1 MRYAVAALLL
11 LGFIASVACG
21 DDDDTPDAAAS
32 PTRAGA
38 AATSA
43 ATPTSSANTPVNAA
57 TPSATEVPPTGDE
70 SEVAG
75 IVGAVDQ
82 GSNTIEITHLSGAAV
97 TKVRVTSGT
106 ELRRAR
112 GGNITLAQIRPSD
125 RIIAEGDVEGDVMT
139 AREVT
144 VQDVV
149 PGAQPGG

>member
-1 MRYAVAALLL
+1 MRYAAAALLAFAL
-11 LGFIASVACG
+11 IASVACG
-21 DDDDTPDAAAS
+21 DDDDSPGNTAT
-32 PTRAGA
+32 PTRA
-38 AATSA
+38 AATTVA
-43 ATPTSSANTPVNAA
+43 ATPTASANTPATAA
-57 TPSATEVPPTGDE
+57 TSSATEAPPAGGE
-70 SEVAG
+70 SEVTG

-106 ELRRAR
+106 EIRRAR
-112 GGNITLAQIRPSD
+112 GGNVTLAQIRPSD
-125 RIIAEGDVEGDVMT
+125 RIIAEGGVEGDVMT